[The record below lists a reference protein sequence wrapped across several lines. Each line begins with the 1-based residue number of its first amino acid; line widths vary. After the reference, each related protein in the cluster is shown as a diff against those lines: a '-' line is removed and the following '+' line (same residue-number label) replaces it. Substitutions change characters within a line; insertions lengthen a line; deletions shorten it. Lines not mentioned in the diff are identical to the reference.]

1 MKVPFLDLQASY
13 AEIRSDLDAAALR
26 VLASGQYIGGREVDA
41 FEEEFAAYCDV
52 ACCVA
57 VANGL
62 EALQLALTAAGVQP
76 GDEVIVPAHTF
87 IATWLAVT
95 HCGAVTVPVD
105 TDPDTFTLDASLLEA
120 SFTPR
125 TKAVVPVHLYGLPA
139 DMDAI
144 LALCAAH
151 GVAVIEDAAQAHGAR
166 LRGRRI
172 GGHGLA
178 AAWSFYPGKN
188 LGAFGD
194 AGAITTNDPDLATRL
209 RLLRNYGSPVRYVHE
224 VQGRNSRLDPLQA
237 ALLRV
242 KLSHLD
248 DWNSRRQSI
257 ASRYLDALAGTGVK
271 LPVEPDWAQHVWHLF
286 CIRHPRRDALNDALH
301 SEGVDALIH
310 YPVPP
315 HLQAAYADL
324 GIATG
329 SFPVAESTAATVLS
343 LPIGPAMTD
352 AHVDAVIAAVR
363 RTAAQL

>member
-224 VQGRNSRLDPLQA
+224 VQGRNSRLDPIQA

-363 RTAAQL
+363 TTAAQL